1 MPENI
6 AACLTWSDRESRR
19 MREKHKNGRVS
30 KEAS

>member
-1 MPENI
+1 MLENI
-6 AACLTWSDRESRR
+6 AACLTWSDRERR